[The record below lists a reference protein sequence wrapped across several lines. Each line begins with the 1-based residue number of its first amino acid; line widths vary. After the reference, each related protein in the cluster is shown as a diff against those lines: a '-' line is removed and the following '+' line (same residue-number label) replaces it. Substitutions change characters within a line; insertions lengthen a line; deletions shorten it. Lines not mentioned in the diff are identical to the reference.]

1 MTAAR
6 VFKVPNRL
14 AKAVQLPGGRTVA
27 EALRAADRKIES
39 VRETCVATLQ
49 DKVARLTAYA
59 ERGRSD
65 PSGALEGLYRTAD
78 EIFSV
83 AGAFSLHPL
92 AEAAYGLCDLAD
104 RFLTEGPA
112 NWQAIS
118 VHVNGIR
125 LLSTGAVGDAEAVL
139 SGLREVRARFIDADV
154 TAGSEPGR

>member
-14 AKAVQLPGGRTVA
+14 AKVVQLPGGRTVA
-27 EALRAADRKIES
+27 EALRAADRKIDS
-39 VRETCVATLQ
+39 VREACVGALPA
-49 DKVARLTAYA
+49 KVASLTAYVDQ
-59 ERGRSD
+59 GRVD
-65 PSGALEGLYRTAD
+65 PAKALDGMYRTAD

-92 AEAAYGLCDLAD
+92 AEAAYGLCDLVD
-104 RFLTEGPA
+104 CFRTEGPV

-125 LLSTGAVGDAEAVL
+125 LLATGEVGEADVVL
-139 SGLREVRARFIDADV
+139 SGLREVRARFMDVDDAIR
-154 TAGSEPGR
+154 SEQIR